1 MIRTYFKRD
10 VISQLQFFTLISFP
24 RPSKKTRFL
33 LVLSFP
39 IIFDRL
45 LLLQSVRLFLFKVD
59 WPQLSSQRAKK
70 QQKFAF
76 HIWLGGSH
84 YIQESF
90 LYPRQEC
97 VILSK
102 SVSSICKSVHHHVC
116 LKIVCDSGDA
126 KRALT
131 RLSRR

>member
-45 LLLQSVRLFLFKVD
+45 LLLWCGYFFLKLIG
-59 WPQLSSQRAKK
+59 PN
-70 QQKFAF
+70 
-76 HIWLGGSH
+76 
-84 YIQESF
+84 F
-90 LYPRQEC
+90 LLR
-97 VILSK
+97 LSK
-102 SVSSICKSVHHHVC
+102 EVAEVCISHMAWWMSLYLGVIFISKTRMCHPIKVSFFNLQKCPSSC
-116 LKIVCDSGDA
+116 LLED
-126 KRALT
+126 RF
-131 RLSRR
+131 